1 MTVAI
6 GKQKEWKFKN
16 QFRVFVHPRSGL
28 VDDLPED
35 VVVASL
41 VRKRLRPL
49 RVRNVQVL
57 PGKTPRSN
65 FKWTTD
71 IVQLLLASVISYF
84 HQLLLSSI
92 FTFNYFFYQLYYYVH
107 QLTIIELL
115 LWLVNRALTLHIVT
129 VLLSTATNREK
140 LNLHKM
146 KANLKDVIDSL
157 EHLHTD

>member
-92 FTFNYFFYQLYYYVH
+92 FTFNYFFYQLLRSSIDNYW
-107 QLTIIELL
+107 II
-115 LWLVNRALTLHIVT
+115 TLASQQSFDIAYRHC
-129 VLLSTATNREK
+129 STFYCN
-140 LNLHKM
+140 
-146 KANLKDVIDSL
+146 
-157 EHLHTD
+157 